1 MTWVT
6 SGMTMTPMTKTQVY
20 LPEADLRELH
30 RLAARRRKSVAA
42 LIRDAV
48 KQTYLEP
55 AAEGP
60 VALYR
65 RRAKRVSTDHDSIYD
80 EP

>member
-1 MTWVT
+1 
-6 SGMTMTPMTKTQVY
+6 MTKTQVY
-20 LPEADLRELH
+20 LPEADLRALH
-30 RLAARRRKSVAA
+30 KLAARHRKSVAA
-42 LIRDAV
+42 LIREAV
-48 KQTYLEP
+48 SRTYLQ
-55 AAEGP
+55 ADASGP